1 MSIGE
6 HTALPNVV
14 GEKNLISYSTLEYT
28 MSDDLLKDTNVCF
41 CVCFCVL
48 GIKRA
53 WFLRPESSSPSFINK
68 CPHYNA
74 CACRHPMP

>member
-14 GEKNLISYSTLEYT
+14 SEKNLISYSTLEYT
-28 MSDDLLKDTNVCF
+28 MLDDLLKDTNVCF
-41 CVCFCVL
+41 CVCS
-48 GIKRA
+48 IKRA
-53 WFLRPESSSPSFINK
+53 WFLCPESSSPSFRNK

-74 CACRHPMP
+74 CAFRHPVP